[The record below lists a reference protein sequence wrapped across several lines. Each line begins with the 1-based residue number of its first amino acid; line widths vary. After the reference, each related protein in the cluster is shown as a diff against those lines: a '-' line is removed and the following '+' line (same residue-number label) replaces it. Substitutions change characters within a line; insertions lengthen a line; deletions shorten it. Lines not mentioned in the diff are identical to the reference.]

1 MKIDDLICELLE
13 EPNIHQDNT
22 VVFTDEA
29 VRLIHEI
36 AERCNEIPIV
46 QETQEEAER
55 YAKDL
60 SAEQV
65 YVDMLHKIVAA
76 PTRIHMTMSA
86 RMLIPI
92 IDRKL
97 KER

>member
-13 EPNIHQDNT
+13 EPNIQKDNM

-29 VRLIHEI
+29 VQLIHEI
-36 AERCNEIPIV
+36 AERCNDIPIV
-46 QETQEEAER
+46 QETKEKAEEYAEG
-55 YAKDL
+55 L

-65 YVDMLHKIVAA
+65 FVDMLHKIVAA
-76 PTRIHMTMSA
+76 PTRMHMTMSA

-92 IDRKL
+92 IARKL